1 MAEFLYGY
9 PAEEL
14 ADLTGVHVATARRW
28 KRGDALPPVAD
39 RLLRLVLTGDLGLI
53 SRAWRGWRLAAGTLV
68 GPDGIT
74 ATPGEVL
81 AIPFVRAQVSAYQA
95 RQRFA
100 TQADWV
106 DGRYVDGA
114 ESSALAESAALG
126 SRR

>member
-1 MAEFLYGY
+1 MRVAYDGTSAETL
-9 PAEEL
+9 AE
-14 ADLTGVHVATARRW
+14 LTGVHVTTARRW
-28 KRGDALPPVAD
+28 KRGEPVPCAAA
-39 RLLRLVLTGDLGLI
+39 RLLAILLTGDLGLI
-53 SRAWRGWRLAAGTLV
+53 SRAWRGWRIGQAELV

-100 TQADWV
+100 VQADWV

-114 ESSALAESAALG
+114 EQTSAPARA
-126 SRR
+126 